1 MEKHMK
7 KSKRNYIVIKG
18 KKVKY
23 EDCSEFSQTY
33 HWQRSNMQTTAKR
46 KNKNKS

>member
-1 MEKHMK
+1 MK
-7 KSKRNYIVIKG
+7 KSKRNYIVING

-23 EDCSEFSQTY
+23 EDRSQFNKTY

-46 KNKNKS
+46 KSRKTWY